1 MKEDRK
7 TRNQLIDEL
16 VVLRRRIEGLEKSGS
31 KHERTERS
39 LKDARDGLTRKVEDR
54 THELLAMNRQLKG
67 EIKKR
72 RAVALELR
80 ASEEKYKSV
89 IDHIGIGVALISPNM
104 EILTLNNQMKKWFPR
119 INTSQKKP
127 LCYKAFNTPPRR
139 RICSY
144 CPTFKTLQ
152 DGEAHESVT
161 QTPMGNVVRNF
172 RIISTPVRDPDGN
185 VIAAIEMVE
194 DYTEKKQM
202 QERLEESE
210 KWYRTIFETTASGT
224 MIIEEDTTVSLV
236 NKAFEE
242 RIGYC
247 KEDVQGKKSW
257 MDFVPEEEISMI
269 KKCHDLR
276 RVDPS
281 AAPGHY
287 ETRFIDKGGHL
298 KDVLVTVAM
307 IPGTNRSV
315 ASLLDITDRKIF
327 EKSLKEREEELSI
340 KSRNLEEVNSA
351 LKILL
356 KQREE
361 DRMELEENVL
371 TNVKTVI
378 LPCIEKL
385 KESHIDVRQR
395 ACLETLEIHLQE
407 IISPFLHRVSQAFF
421 GLTPQEIQVA
431 GFVKDGMTTKNI
443 AENLGVSTR
452 TIDTH
457 RDNIRKKLGIKN
469 KHTSLRSFL
478 LNLS

>member
-1 MKEDRK
+1 MKDNRK

-16 VVLRRRIEGLEKSGS
+16 VVLRRRIERLEKSGS

-39 LKDARDGLTRKVEDR
+39 LKDAWDGLTRQVEDR
-54 THELLAMNRQLKG
+54 THELLAMNRQLKW

-72 RAVALELR
+72 GAVERELR
-80 ASEEKYKSV
+80 ASEETYKSV
-89 IDHIGIGVALISPNM
+89 IDHIGIGVSLISPRM
-104 EILTLNNQMKKWFPR
+104 EILTLNNQMKEWFPQ
-119 INTSQKKP
+119 INTSKNP
-127 LCYKAFNTPPRR
+127 LCYKAFNNPPRR
-139 RICSY
+139 GICSY
-144 CPTFKTLQ
+144 CPTLKTLQ

-161 QTPMGNVVRNF
+161 ETPMGNVVRNF
-172 RIISTPVRDPDGN
+172 RIISTPVKDSEGN
-185 VIAAIEMVE
+185 IIAAVEMVE

-210 KWYRTIFETTASGT
+210 EWYRTIFETTASGT

-247 KEDVQGKKSW
+247 KDDVQGKKSW
-257 MDFVPEEEISMI
+257 MDFVPEEDIAMI
-269 KKCHDLR
+269 KKSHDLR
-276 RVDPS
+276 RVDPA
-281 AAPGHY
+281 AAPGNY
-287 ETRFIDKGGHL
+287 EARFVDKEGHL
-298 KDVLVTVAM
+298 RDVLVTVAM
-307 IPGTNRSV
+307 IPGTEKSV

-351 LKILL
+351 LKVLL

-361 DRMELEENVL
+361 DRMELEEKVL

-385 KESHIDVRQR
+385 KESPVDDSQR
-395 ACLETLEIHLQE
+395 ARLETLEIHLRE
-407 IISPFLHRVSQAFF
+407 IISPFLHRVSQACFR
-421 GLTPQEIQVA
+421 LTPQEIQVA
-431 GFVKDGMTTKNI
+431 AFVKDGMTTKNI

-478 LNLS
+478 LNIS